1 MNKKGKISVTTEN
14 IFPIIRQWLYSSQ
27 DIFLREIVSNG
38 VDAITKRQH
47 LANLGQVDE
56 FANPRIDIVLDQ
68 ENRTLTVSDNGI
80 GMTAE
85 EVEKYINEIAYS
97 GLVDFVEKYQDEGDP
112 KSQIIGHFGLG
123 FYSAFMVADKVEI
136 QTKSCFTDQPA
147 VHWQSEEGIEFEMT
161 QGQRETAGTDIVMHL
176 TEEAAKQYNEFEL
189 RAVLKKYC
197 QFMQYPIYLNVL
209 TTKDETEEAAIKAGK
224 VESQTEKTTDEVE
237 EAKTEQETEKPI
249 NNPDPLWN
257 KRPAQVEKQ
266 EYIDFYYEVFPD
278 GKEPLFWVH
287 LNLDYPFRVKGILYF
302 PKLDLQYERLEG
314 RIKVFY
320 NQVYVADN
328 IPEIIPEF
336 LFLLRGCIDCP
347 DLPLNVSRSFL
358 QDDQYVRKLSSHI
371 VKKVSDR
378 LSEVYRKELD
388 QYKEWWQ
395 YLQLFVKY
403 GMMSD
408 RNFSERV
415 QDIALLKDVTGE
427 YTSLKD
433 VTEGNVY
440 YTPGENELSAYT
452 AMAQQ
457 QGKTVYVLDQ
467 EIDLQWMSY
476 VEFNSQGKIKFVRVD
491 AEPETEQLNEKTQD
505 IAQEQKTFLTE
516 ILKKLGED
524 QYEVKYQASGTDS
537 LPLLIRES
545 EEFRRMNDFL
555 EQVKR
560 SGDEK
565 MLESMQQML
574 EKDKNKPSLIVNT
587 DQPLLERLET
597 LNQDQALDL
606 INYFLKLAK
615 LGQDSLQGTEF
626 IEFLELS
633 AKYAFESTERDK
645 N

>member
-47 LANLGQVDE
+47 LANIGQIDE
-56 FANPRIDIVLDQ
+56 FDNPRIDIVLDQ
-68 ENRTLTVSDNGI
+68 KNQTLTVSDNGI

-85 EVEKYINEIAYS
+85 EVDNYINEIAYS
-97 GLVDFVEKYQDEGDP
+97 GLVDFVEKYQKEGDP

-161 QGQRETAGTDIVMHL
+161 QGQRDESGTDIIMHL
-176 TEEAAKQYNEFEL
+176 TEDAAKQYTEFEL
-189 RAVLKKYC
+189 RSIIRKYC
-197 QFMQYPIYLNVL
+197 QFMQYPIYFNVL
-209 TTKDETEEAAIKAGK
+209 REQDEADKTEKA
-224 VESQTEKTTDEVE
+224 ESQTEKAADELKE
-237 EAKTEQETEKPI
+237 TETEQKTEKPI
-249 NNPDPLWN
+249 NNPNPLWN

-266 EYIDFYYEVFPD
+266 EYKDFYYEVFPD

-358 QDDQYVRKLSSHI
+358 QDDQYVRKLSAHI

-378 LSEVYRKELD
+378 LLEVYRKETD

-408 RNFSERV
+408 QKFSERV
-415 QDIALLKDVTGE
+415 HDIALLKDVSGE

-433 VTEGNVY
+433 IAEGNIY

-476 VEFNSQGKIKFVRVD
+476 LEFNSQGKIKFVRVD
-491 AEPETEQLNEKTQD
+491 AESETEQPDEKAEK
-505 IAQEQKTFLTE
+505 IGEEQKTVLADL
-516 ILKKLGED
+516 LKTLGAD
-524 QYEVKYQASGTDS
+524 QYEVKYQASGSDS

-545 EEFRRMNDFL
+545 EEFRRINDL
-555 EQVKR
+555 LDQVKR
-560 SGDEK
+560 SGDQQ
-565 MLESMQQML
+565 MLESMEQML
-574 EKDKNKPSLIVNT
+574 QKDENKLSLIVNT
-587 DQPLLERLET
+587 DQPLMERLET
-597 LNQDQALDL
+597 LNQDEATNL
-606 INYFLKLAK
+606 IDYFLKLAK
-615 LGQDSLQGTEF
+615 LGQDSLKGAEF
-626 IEFLELS
+626 IKFLELS

>member
-56 FANPRIDIVLDQ
+56 FDNPRIDIVLDQ
-68 ENRTLTVSDNGI
+68 KNQTLTVSDNGI

-85 EVEKYINEIAYS
+85 EVDKYINEIAYS
-97 GLVDFVEKYQDEGDP
+97 GLVDFVEKYQEEGDP

-123 FYSAFMVADKVEI
+123 FYSSFMVADKVEI
-136 QTKSCFTDQPA
+136 QTKSCFADQPA
-147 VHWQSEEGIEFEMT
+147 VHWQSEEGIEFEMA
-161 QGQRETAGTDIVMHL
+161 QGRRETAGTDIIMHL
-176 TEEAAKQYNEFEL
+176 TEEAAEKYSEFEL
-189 RAVLKKYC
+189 RAVLRKYC
-197 QFMQYPIYLNVL
+197 QFMQYPIYFNVL
-209 TTKDETEEAAIKAGK
+209 KVKDETEKKDDNAEDI
-224 VESQTEKTTDEVE
+224 E
-237 EAKTEQETEKPI
+237 TEQEKEKSI

-257 KRPAQVEKQ
+257 KRPAQVKEQ
-266 EYIDFYYEVFPD
+266 EYKDFYYEVFPD

-371 VKKVSDR
+371 VKKVADR
-378 LSEVYRKELD
+378 LLEAKRKQPG
-388 QYKEWWQ
+388 QYQEWWQ
-395 YLQLFVKY
+395 YLQVFVKY

-415 QDIALLKDVTGE
+415 KDIALLKDVNGE
-427 YTSLKD
+427 YTMLKD
-433 VTEGNVY
+433 IPEGNVY
-440 YTPGENELSAYT
+440 YTPSENELTAYT
-452 AMAQQ
+452 AMAQK

-476 VEFNSQGKIKFVRVD
+476 LEFNSQGKIKFVRVD
-491 AEPETEQLNEKTQD
+491 AETETEQSNVKAEEITE
-505 IAQEQKTFLTE
+505 EQKTVFTNL
-516 ILKKLGED
+516 LKTLCAD
-524 QYEVKYQASGTDS
+524 RYEVKYQASGTDS

-545 EEFRRMNDFL
+545 EEIRRMNDL
-555 EQVKR
+555 VDQIKR
-560 SGDEK
+560 SGDK
-565 MLESMQQML
+565 RMLESMQQML
-574 EKDKNKPSLIVNT
+574 DKEENKPSLIVNT
-587 DQPLLERLET
+587 DQPLLERLKK

-606 INYFLKLAK
+606 IDYLLKLAK
-615 LGQDSLQGTEF
+615 LGQGSLKGTEF

-633 AKYAFESTERDK
+633 AEYAFESTEIDQ

>member
-38 VDAITKRQH
+38 VDAIIKRQH

-68 ENRTLTVSDNGI
+68 KNRTLTVSDNGI

-85 EVEKYINEIAYS
+85 EVDNYINEIAYS

-136 QTKSCFTDQPA
+136 QTKSCFEDQPA

-161 QGQRETAGTDIVMHL
+161 QGQRETAGTDIIMHL
-176 TEEAAKQYNEFEL
+176 TDDAVRQYTEFEL
-189 RAVLKKYC
+189 RAILRKYC
-197 QFMQYPIYLNVL
+197 QFMQYPIYFNLL
-209 TTKDETEEAAIKAGK
+209 KEKDETEKTDDNLEATA
-224 VESQTEKTTDEVE
+224 
-237 EAKTEQETEKPI
+237 TEQETEKPI

-257 KRPAQVEKQ
+257 KRPAQVEQQ
-266 EYIDFYYEVFPD
+266 EYKDFYYEVFPD

-371 VKKVSDR
+371 VKKVADR
-378 LSEVYRKELD
+378 LLEVKRKEPD
-388 QYKEWWQ
+388 QYQEWWQ
-395 YLQLFVKY
+395 YLQVFVKY

-415 QDIALLKDVTGE
+415 QDIALIKDVTGE
-427 YTSLKD
+427 YTALKD
-433 VTEGNVY
+433 ISEGNVY

-452 AMAQQ
+452 AMAQK

-467 EIDLQWMSY
+467 DIDLQWMSY
-476 VEFNSQGKIKFVRVD
+476 VEFNSQGKFKFVRVD
-491 AEPETEQLNEKTQD
+491 AEAATEQTGKHAEE
-505 IAQEQKTFLTE
+505 IAQEQKTILTD
-516 ILKKLGED
+516 LLRSLDVD
-524 QYEVKYQASGTDS
+524 QYEIKYQASGANS

-545 EEFRRMNDFL
+545 EELRRMKDL
-555 EQVKR
+555 LDQVER
-560 SGDEK
+560 SGDEQ
-565 MLESMQQML
+565 MLESIKQML
-574 EKDKNKPSLIVNT
+574 EKEDNKPSLIVNT
-587 DQPLLERLET
+587 DQPLLERLEN

-606 INYFLKLAK
+606 ISYFLKLAK
-615 LGQDSLQGTEF
+615 LGQGSLKGTEF
-626 IEFLELS
+626 IEFLESS
-633 AKYAFESTERDK
+633 AQFAFKSTERGS
-645 N
+645 NGRE